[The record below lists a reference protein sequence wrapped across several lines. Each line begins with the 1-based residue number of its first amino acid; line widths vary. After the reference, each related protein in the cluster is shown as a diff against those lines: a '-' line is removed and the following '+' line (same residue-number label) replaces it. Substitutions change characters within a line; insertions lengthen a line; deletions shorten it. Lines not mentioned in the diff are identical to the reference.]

1 MIIINQA
8 TTSVFD
14 ITLTE
19 LVTLTNPFYLFV
31 FTNKQTNEEHKILLS
46 DSSSYPERYNRFIF
60 TEPTDLTLIAGDYIY
75 KVYEKSVAN
84 TTIPAEIYMI
94 ETGIMRVPYNP
105 LTETEFTSTLATT
118 PIVYEST
125 SI

>member
-1 MIIINQA
+1 MILLNQA
-8 TTSVFD
+8 TTSTFD

-31 FTNKQTNEEHKILLS
+31 FINKQTNEEHKVILS
-46 DSSSYPERYNRFIF
+46 DSSTYTERYNRFNF

-75 KVYEKSVAN
+75 KVYEKSVSN
-84 TTIPAEIYMI
+84 LTIPAEIYLL

-105 LTETEFTSTLATT
+105 LTETEFTSTLAT

-125 SI
+125 TI